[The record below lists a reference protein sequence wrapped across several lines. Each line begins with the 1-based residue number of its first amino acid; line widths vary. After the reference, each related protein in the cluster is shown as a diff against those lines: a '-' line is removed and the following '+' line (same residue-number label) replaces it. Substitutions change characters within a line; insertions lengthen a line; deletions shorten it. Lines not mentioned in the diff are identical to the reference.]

1 MRPLRNA
8 VVALLA
14 ATAAAHAQTSLA
26 AHRAAVNCDS
36 VLSAPTAD
44 SALVRVEMTVTPVD
58 TTPRI
63 DSAYLRQIGE
73 GIRESLS
80 VPRPLAMDA
89 YGLVLPQHG
98 TPPARDEMLL
108 LSSRYRVELHRD
120 GRLSRP
126 EVIGGVR
133 YERFDAAMLDALA
146 TLDSEHLLPPVLD
159 SMQVD
164 SVELHITVMSTAI
177 ASTLKRV
184 DTTRASSPREPLF
197 LARLPVRV
205 ESAPVRMI
213 RTKRAPRY
221 PEDMRRSNYDG
232 KVLLEFV
239 VGADGRIDLGSVLI
253 LQASTRQFVRS
264 VVDFLPTMRF
274 SPLEIAGCP
283 VRTLVQMPFAFDL
296 RPNWGP
302 YALELEVP

>member
-1 MRPLRNA
+1 MRPLRYA
-8 VVALLA
+8 LVALFA
-14 ATAAAHAQTSLA
+14 ATAVARAQASLA

-73 GIRESLS
+73 GIRESLTI
-80 VPRPLAMDA
+80 PRPLAMDA
-89 YGLVLPQHG
+89 YGLVLPQHD
-98 TPPARDEMLL
+98 TRPPRYEMLL
-108 LSSRYRVELHRD
+108 LSSVYRVELHRD

-146 TLDSEHLLPPVLD
+146 TLDSERLLPPVPE
-159 SMQVD
+159 SMHVD
-164 SVELHITVMSTAI
+164 SVELHITVMSTTI
-177 ASTLKRV
+177 ASTLTRV
-184 DTTRASSPREPLF
+184 DTARAPSQREPLF

-213 RTKRAPRY
+213 RTKRTPPY
-221 PEDMRRSNYDG
+221 PEDMRRSNYEG
-232 KVLLEFV
+232 EVLLEFV
-239 VGADGRIDLGSVLI
+239 VGPDGRIDLGSVVI
-253 LQASTRQFVRS
+253 VKASARQFVRS
-264 VVDFLPTMRF
+264 VVDFLPTLRF
-274 SPLEIAGCP
+274 SPLEIGGCP
-283 VRTLVQMPFAFDL
+283 VRALVDMPFAFDL
-296 RPNWGP
+296 RPNFGP
-302 YALELEVP
+302 YPLTLEVP